1 MISPETLGIVWTF
14 IIGMIV
20 LFVCFFLF
28 AWLKAKVPG
37 IYQFRML
44 ASQLSMY
51 NDYNDDPVYAPE
63 QPQGIFSWPSVTW
76 LYTEDKLFRTHG
88 LDAVMFTRFMK
99 SSLWICCILCFIA
112 AILLFP
118 VYATGGRHHL
128 SSKDPLYTSGL
139 ELVSMSN
146 LERDDPRLWA
156 SMLFE
161 YIVVFTVLVF
171 LFLDYRAYYQYR
183 IQYKAQERPTNY
195 ALLLVDIPQSDD
207 MHELVQERFR
217 RLFPNDTPY
226 IAPIL
231 NLKCVRKLWKK
242 LEKLQDCKERLEYK
256 CSQNNPTHNGQ
267 EKRSK
272 RTCGIPSKSKLEK
285 LQECNAMLRDTKV
298 QLAVE
303 RDKLRRE
310 SNSNTTAF
318 LVICQ
323 YKCQAAFARQ
333 TCLFEE
339 TMQWVVSSA
348 ADPQGIHWDAISW
361 SPRLSLLRKSFAV
374 AVIFLLI
381 IFWTVPVTFVSSLAN
396 IRSLSHVKFL
406 HWLSFI
412 TKLSPEV
419 VAFLDGILPAVILVI
434 LFSLVPWI
442 LGQILL
448 QTRNFSLPHIDCQVQ
463 IWYMVFLVVEVFLVY
478 VIGGSAFGNLQAMI
492 DGLVGFSISL
502 LLFGRLI
509 LRWFKLHWTAKTE
522 REKERVIAHAVSAF
536 PYSSHYGAGFIVIFL
551 CLMYSVMSPFLLFFG
566 SIYFA
571 WGICVTKY
579 QLLYVNV
586 PKYEAGGIHFPHLF
600 YASIVTLLLQQLVM
614 IALFGLN
621 QFGPGFIIV
630 PLPFLTLFYARWLL
644 RRFGSVSKHG
654 AVYSMIDKECR
665 VPIHYLDLY
674 KYPLTCN
681 ALDTTEDETE
691 NAKIV

>member
-1 MISPETLGIVWTF
+1 
-14 IIGMIV
+14 
-20 LFVCFFLF
+20 
-28 AWLKAKVPG
+28 
-37 IYQFRML
+37 
-44 ASQLSMY
+44 
-51 NDYNDDPVYAPE
+51 
-63 QPQGIFSWPSVTW
+63 
-76 LYTEDKLFRTHG
+76 
-88 LDAVMFTRFMK
+88 
-99 SSLWICCILCFIA
+99 
-112 AILLFP
+112 
-118 VYATGGRHHL
+118 
-128 SSKDPLYTSGL
+128 
-139 ELVSMSN
+139 MSN

-161 YIVVFTVLVF
+161 YIVVFTVLMF

-195 ALLLVDIPQSDD
+195 ALLLVDIPQSAD

-231 NLKCVRKLWKK
+231 NFKCVRKLWKK

-256 CSQNNPTHNGQ
+256 CSQNNPTHNVQ

-303 RDKLRRE
+303 RGKLRRE
-310 SNSNTTAF
+310 SNSNTIAF

-361 SPRLSLLRKSFAV
+361 SPRLSLLRKCFAV

-396 IRSLSHVKFL
+396 IGSLSHVKFL

-448 QTRNFSLPHIDCQVQ
+448 QTRNFSLPHIDCQGKLFVAYLFGLNRNALGLVQ

-492 DGLVGFSISL
+492 DDPSNIPRLLSETIPKQGLFYMNYILIQGLVGFSISL

-522 REKERVIAHAVSAF
+522 REKDRVIAHAISAF

-566 SIYFA
+566 CIYFA

-600 YASIVTLLLQQLVM
+600 YGSIVTLLLQQLVM

-654 AVYSMIDKECR
+654 AVYSMMMDKECR

-681 ALDTTEDETE
+681 ALDITEDETE
-691 NAKIV
+691 NAKVV